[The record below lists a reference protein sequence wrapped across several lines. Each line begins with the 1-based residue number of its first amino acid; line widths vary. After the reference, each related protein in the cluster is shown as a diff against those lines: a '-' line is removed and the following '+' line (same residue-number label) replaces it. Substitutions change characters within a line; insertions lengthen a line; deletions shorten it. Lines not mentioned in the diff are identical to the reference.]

1 MSTIQTVIMI
11 DDPNVIMIDRH
22 SVTMI
27 DCHSVIMVDVI
38 VVGIFSFLLIE

>member
-1 MSTIQTVIMI
+1 MSTIQTVIRI